1 MEFDNIPEP
10 QEREAEDKV
19 ELDREAEEIKLIFKM
34 NQFSCFNHAFILIV
48 NKLYNSLL
56 IVNLS

>member
-48 NKLYNSLL
+48 NKLYLRFH
-56 IVNLS
+56 